1 VEKRQYFKNWIDI
14 MGDNQKEIGQ
24 EIYSGKLPH
33 AALTNPDLGSESHA
47 FTSREHNRRASQPG
61 SDKTIDLAELKE
73 NERRFRTVFEFAPIG
88 IAIASSENRF
98 LQVNDRFTQML
109 GYTSDELRQLTF
121 LEITDPA
128 DLPKSERLSRQVRDG
143 KIDFY
148 ITEKRYLKKDGE
160 TVWGRVRAN
169 AIRDRN
175 GAIKYWLG
183 LIEDISERK
192 TAELV
197 IRQSEEK
204 YRNILEGMEEGYFE
218 VDLKGNLTFYNK
230 AMSRILG
237 YSADDLMVKNYRDC
251 TSIKTAKKIKRV
263 FKKVY
268 NTGRSARVL
277 NYEVIT
283 KDGTKKILYLSASL
297 MRDDGRKPVGFRGIV
312 QDVTDQLIA
321 EKQRE
326 ELVSQML
333 HAQKMEAIGTLAGG
347 IAHDFNNLLMG
358 FQGNLSLMLM
368 DVDAKHPHYDFLTNM
383 EEYVKRGSE
392 LTRQILGFAR
402 GGKYEVRPTDL
413 NELLEKSAEM
423 FSRTKKEIPIHK
435 KFQQDLWTVEVD
447 RGQIEQV
454 LLNIFVNAWQAMPD
468 GGKLFLETENIM
480 LTNGDYRKPYAIKP
494 GHYVTIS
501 ISDTGIGMDKA
512 TLERIFEPFF
522 TTKEVGQGTGL
533 GLASAYGIIKNH
545 NGIIDVASK
554 KGRGTT
560 FKIYLPA
567 SNKAVV
573 SEKGAKGQTLKG
585 RETILLVDD
594 EEMIADIGKR
604 MLEKLGYRVLL
615 ADSGSKALEAYKA
628 HGNGIDLVIL
638 DMIMPELGGSE
649 VFDKLKA
656 MDPAVRVLLSSGY
669 SINGQASQIMKRG
682 CDGFIQK
689 PFNLAQISKK
699 IREILDR

>member
-1 VEKRQYFKNWIDI
+1 MDN
-14 MGDNQKEIGQ
+14 MGDNPKEI
-24 EIYSGKLPH
+24 EKERYPGKQLH
-33 AALTNPDLGSESHA
+33 AALLKPLSRSESQA
-47 FTSREHNRRASQPG
+47 YKAQEQVRNVSALA

-73 NERRFRTVFEFAPIG
+73 NERRFRTVFESAPIG
-88 IAIASSENRF
+88 IAIASSEGYF
-98 LQVNDRFTQML
+98 LQANDRFTRML
-109 GYTSDELRQLTF
+109 GYNSEELRQLTF
-121 LEITDPA
+121 LDITHAEDRPET
-128 DLPKSERLSRQVRDG
+128 DRLSRQVRDG
-143 KIDFY
+143 EINFY
-148 ITEKRYLKKDGE
+148 IAEKRYLKKDGNA
-160 TVWGRVRAN
+160 VWGRVRAT
-169 AIRDRN
+169 AIKDRQ
-175 GAIKYWLG
+175 GAIKYWLD
-183 LIEDISERK
+183 LIEDITERK
-192 TAELV
+192 LAEKA
-197 IRQSEEK
+197 IRESEEK
-204 YRNILEGMEEGYFE
+204 YRTILEEMEEGYFE
-218 VDLKGNLTFYNK
+218 VDLRGNLTFYNNSICK
-230 AMSRILG
+230 ILG
-237 YSADDLMVKNYRDC
+237 YSADEL
-251 TSIKTAKKIKRV
+251 KIKHNRDYTSPKIARKIVRV
-263 FKKVY
+263 FNQVY
-268 NTGRSARVL
+268 KTGRSARIL

-297 MRDDGRKPVGFRGIV
+297 IRDADHNPVGFRGIV

-326 ELVSQML
+326 QLVTQML

-699 IREILDR
+699 IRKILDR